1 MARWLQGNEALELL
15 GARFDD
21 LADAAGVPITARHT
35 WLQTWA
41 DTFRHHEPWIA
52 VVDGP
57 GGSLEGCAVLARRSR
72 GGIIDITNLG
82 RGQSDYA
89 CFPVRHAEVA
99 DALAAGVAAGLG
111 RLRRPWRLRVEQLPA
126 GDAVARGI
134 AQRVRAAVIEHGD
147 PSPVVD
153 LTPGAPAESYMGKR
167 LRRSVRTGD
176 KRLADDGIEVTVVHE
191 RDAQALGAYLPEIET
206 VWRERD
212 RAVGRR
218 SDADNRA
225 TLAFFLAGVRRLAL
239 NDEVDL
245 TVLLFDGAM
254 AGFAVCLVDGPS
266 YRVWVPRMAPR
277 FAAYGPGHLVNRALL
292 ERADALGCT
301 ELDWMR
307 GEEPYKLQTAT
318 RSLEHEHL
326 AAWSSPAMRSIT
338 ETARHARTFQAARRE
353 AQARRQAAQF
363 SRSAPAPGV
372 EAGDEAGDEVPAT
385 P

>member
-1 MARWLQGNEALELL
+1 MVHWLQGNEALELL
-15 GARFDD
+15 GLRFDE
-21 LADAAGVPITARHT
+21 LAEAAGVPVTARHT

-41 DTFRHHEPWIA
+41 DTFRNHEPWIA
-52 VVDGP
+52 TVNGP
-57 GGSLEGCAVLARRSR
+57 TGALDGCAVLARRTR
-72 GGIIDITNLG
+72 GGVVDITNLG

-89 CFPVRHAEVA
+89 CFPARDEAAAEK
-99 DALAAGVAAGLG
+99 LAAGVAAGLTA
-111 RLRRPWRLRVEQLPA
+111 LKRPWRLRVEQLPA

-134 AQRVRAAVIEHGD
+134 AARLPASVIEPGD

-153 LTPGAPAESYMGKR
+153 LKPGAPAESYMGKR

-176 KRLADDGIEVTVVHE
+176 KRLREDGIEVAVVHE
-191 RDAQALGAYLPEIET
+191 RDAQALGAFLPEIES

-225 TLAFFLAGVRRLAL
+225 TLAFFLAAVRRLATSG
-239 NDEVDL
+239 EVDL
-245 TVLLFDGAM
+245 TVLLFDGDM
-254 AGFAVCLVDGPS
+254 AGFAVCFVDGPS

-307 GEEPYKLQTAT
+307 GDEPYKLQTTT
-318 RSLEHEHL
+318 RMLEHEHL
-326 AAWSSPAMRSIT
+326 AAWSSPTMRTIT
-338 ETARHARTFQAARRE
+338 EAARHARTFQAARRE
-353 AQARRQAAQF
+353 EQARRAAGQL
-363 SRSAPAPGV
+363 SRSAPADPAADPAA
-372 EAGDEAGDEVPAT
+372 EADPALA